1 MILRLSAAKVGRAIN
16 SAIINEI
23 SAALLCWAGI
33 KMCTAMCCCV
43 AVAMLLMVLTSDASS
58 VASRPRA
65 GRGEVRAGALRSVFI
80 VSVP

>member
-1 MILRLSAAKVGRAIN
+1 MILRLSSAKVGRAIN

-23 SAALLCWAGI
+23 SAALLCWAEI
-33 KMCTAMCCCV
+33 KMCTAWCCV

-58 VASRPRA
+58 VAGLVVEA
-65 GRGEVRAGALRSVFI
+65 RAGALRSVFI